1 VQTAYYKILTRNLI
15 LGVGVYQYRKR
26 ACVSAGNLRFPPRQS
41 LAGTFERNYCR
52 SVLLFVE
59 HQRFLSHTM
68 QHTGYFLIH
77 ATQANF
83 PTVSMVRR
91 KRKGGL
97 KRPSVR
103 KFDHSVPYVLYIAM

>member
-1 VQTAYYKILTRNLI
+1 MNAE
-15 LGVGVYQYRKR
+15 
-26 ACVSAGNLRFPPRQS
+26 NLRFAPRLS
-41 LAGTFERNYCR
+41 LVGTFERNFCR

-59 HQRFLSHTM
+59 HQRFPSHTM
-68 QHTGYFLIH
+68 KHTILFLIR

-83 PTVSMVRR
+83 PTVSKVRL

-103 KFDHSVPYVLYIAM
+103 KFYRSILYVLRMAV

>member
-1 VQTAYYKILTRNLI
+1 MQTAYYEILTINLI
-15 LGVGVYQYRKR
+15 LTVGVYQYRKR
-26 ACVSAGNLRFPPRQS
+26 ACMSAGNLRFAPRLS
-41 LAGTFERNYCR
+41 LVGTFERNYCR

-59 HQRFLSHTM
+59 HQHFLPHTL
-68 QHTGYFLIH
+68 QHTEYFLIQ

-83 PTVSMVRR
+83 FIVSKVRH

-103 KFDHSVPYVLYIAM
+103 KFNHSIPHVMCIAM